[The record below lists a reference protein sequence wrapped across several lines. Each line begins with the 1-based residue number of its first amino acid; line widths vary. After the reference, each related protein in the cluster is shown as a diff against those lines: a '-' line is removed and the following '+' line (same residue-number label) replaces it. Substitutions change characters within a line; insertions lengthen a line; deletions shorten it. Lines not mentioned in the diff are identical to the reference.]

1 MTAAVTDFTQF
12 TDLRRDA
19 AQNDPAVLREVA
31 GQFEALFLQT
41 MLKNMREAS
50 LGDPLLGDS
59 DQMEMY
65 QDMMDQQLSVEMAS
79 GRGIGFADML
89 VRQLGGDPQDSAIP
103 LDKSLPTLAQAE
115 PTWSSPEEFAA
126 EIWPHAQRA
135 AQKIGVQP
143 EAIVAQA
150 ALETGWGAH
159 VMPTR
164 EGNSSFN
171 LFGIKG
177 GNGWQGGETL
187 RRTIEFEGGVARQ
200 QTAKFRSY
208 DDVGA
213 AFADYAQFIA
223 DNPRYER
230 VLDQGTNTQGFAAAL
245 QDSGYATDPE
255 YAAKINDILDG
266 PTMRRVLAGLKSGDD
281 NA

>member
-1 MTAAVTDFTQF
+1 MTASITDFTQF
-12 TDLRRDA
+12 TEMRRDA
-19 AQNDPAVLREVA
+19 LQNDPEVLREVA

-50 LGDPLLGDS
+50 LGDPLLGNS
-59 DQMEMY
+59 DQLEMY

-79 GRGIGFADML
+79 GKGIGLAEML
-89 VRQLGGDPQDSAIP
+89 VRQLGGEDAATAVP
-103 LDKSLPTLAQAE
+103 LNKSLSTMRSHE
-115 PTWSSPEEFAA
+115 PTWASPEAFARD
-126 EIWPHAQRA
+126 IWPHAQRA
-135 AQKIGVQP
+135 AEEIGVEPQ
-143 EAIVAQA
+143 AIVAQA

-159 VMPTR
+159 VMPAR
-164 EGNSSFN
+164 DGNSSYN

-177 GNGWQGGETL
+177 GNGWQGGETV
-187 RRTIEFEGGVARQ
+187 RRTIEFEDGIPRQ
-200 QTAKFRSY
+200 QNARFRSY

-213 AFADYAQFIA
+213 AFADYTQFIA
-223 DNPRYER
+223 ENPRYANVRDHGE
-230 VLDQGTNTQGFAAAL
+230 NTESFAAAL

-266 PTMRRVLAGLKSGDD
+266 PTMRRVMADLRSGDD